1 MHLLQ
6 ITIDGQIFALSFL
19 WWIIMTEYVIETQNL
34 SKSYGD
40 FQAVQNVNMNVERGR
55 IYGLLGRNGAGKT
68 TTMCMLLGLTEP
80 TEGSIKLFGLDAR
93 DGKNRKEIYTR
104 IGSIIETPGFYP
116 QLNAVENLKIFSKLR
131 GDYNPANIEK
141 VLKLVN
147 LSNENKPF
155 KNYSLGMKQRLGLA
169 AALAHEPELLILDE
183 PINGLDPA
191 GIIEIRDM
199 LLDITSKLGITVLI
213 SSHILSEIELLAD
226 EIGIINQGQLIK
238 ELTKEELQEQS
249 NKKVII
255 GVDNVDLAV
264 DMLINM
270 GYAKDSDFKV
280 KNNEIILFAD
290 IDSRSKINESFVKNG
305 IQVNELH
312 LKEENLEEFFMRL
325 INEGI

>member
-1 MHLLQ
+1 
-6 ITIDGQIFALSFL
+6 
-19 WWIIMTEYVIETQNL
+19 MTEYVIETQNL

-80 TEGSIKLFGLDAR
+80 TEGNIKLFGLDAR

>member
-1 MHLLQ
+1 M
-6 ITIDGQIFALSFL
+6 A
-19 WWIIMTEYVIETQNL
+19 EYVIETQNL

-40 FQAVQNVNMNVERGR
+40 FQAVQNVDMNVEKGK

-93 DGKNRKEIYTR
+93 DGKNRKEIYTK

-116 QLNAVENLKIFSKLR
+116 QLNAHENLKIFSKLR
-131 GDYNPANIEK
+131 GDYNPENIEK

-147 LSNENKPF
+147 LSDEKKPF
-155 KNYSLGMKQRLGLA
+155 RNYSLGMKQRLGLA
-169 AALAHEPELLILDE
+169 AALVHEPELLILDE

-191 GIIEIRDM
+191 GIVEIRDM

-226 EIGIINQGQLIK
+226 EIGIISQGKLIK
-238 ELTKEELQEQS
+238 ELTKEELGEQS
-249 NKKVII
+249 TKSVII
-255 GVDNVDLAV
+255 EVDNIGLAE
-264 DMLINM
+264 DMMIKN

-280 KNNEIILFAD
+280 DNNEIILLTD

-312 LKEENLEEFFMRL
+312 LKEENLEEYFMRL

>member
-1 MHLLQ
+1 
-6 ITIDGQIFALSFL
+6 
-19 WWIIMTEYVIETQNL
+19 MTEYVIETQNL

-290 IDSRSKINESFVKNG
+290 FDSRSKINESFVKNG

>member
-1 MHLLQ
+1 MV
-6 ITIDGQIFALSFL
+6 DYA
-19 WWIIMTEYVIETQNL
+19 IETRNL
-34 SKSYGD
+34 SKKYSNNY
-40 FQAVQNVNMNVERGR
+40 AVNSIDMHVEKGK

-93 DGKNRKEIYTR
+93 DGKNRKEIYTK

-116 QLNAVENLKIFSKLR
+116 QLNAHENLKIFSKLR
-131 GDYNPANIEK
+131 GDYNPENIEK

-147 LSNENKPF
+147 LSDEKKPF
-155 KNYSLGMKQRLGLA
+155 RNYSLGMKQRLGLA
-169 AALAHEPELLILDE
+169 AALVHEPELLILDE

-191 GIIEIRDM
+191 GIVEIRDM

-226 EIGIINQGQLIK
+226 EIGIISQGKLIK
-238 ELTKEELQEQS
+238 ELTKEELGEQS
-249 NKKVII
+249 TKSVII
-255 GVDNVDLAV
+255 EVDNIGLAE
-264 DMLINM
+264 DMMIKN
-270 GYAKDSDFKV
+270 GYVKDSDFKV
-280 KNNEIILFAD
+280 DNNEIILLTD

-312 LKEENLEEFFMRL
+312 LKEENLEEYFMRL

>member
-1 MHLLQ
+1 
-6 ITIDGQIFALSFL
+6 
-19 WWIIMTEYVIETQNL
+19 MTEYVIETQNL

-40 FQAVQNVNMNVERGR
+40 FEAVKNVNMNVEKGR

>member
-1 MHLLQ
+1 M
-6 ITIDGQIFALSFL
+6 A
-19 WWIIMTEYVIETQNL
+19 EYVIETQNL

-40 FQAVQNVNMNVERGR
+40 FQAVQNVDMNVEKGK

-116 QLNAVENLKIFSKLR
+116 QLNAHENLKIFSKLR
-131 GDYNPANIEK
+131 GDYNPENIEK

-147 LSNENKPF
+147 LSDEKKPF
-155 KNYSLGMKQRLGLA
+155 RNYSLGMKQRLGLA
-169 AALAHEPELLILDE
+169 AALVHEPELLILDE

-191 GIIEIRDM
+191 GIVEIRDM

-226 EIGIINQGQLIK
+226 EIGIISQGKLIK
-238 ELTKEELQEQS
+238 ELTKEELGEQS
-249 NKKVII
+249 TKSVII
-255 GVDNVDLAV
+255 EVDNIGLAE
-264 DMLINM
+264 DMMIKN
-270 GYAKDSDFKV
+270 GYVKDSDFKV
-280 KNNEIILFAD
+280 DNNEIILLTD

-312 LKEENLEEFFMRL
+312 LKEENLEEYFMRL

>member
-40 FQAVQNVNMNVERGR
+40 FEAVQNVDMNVEKGK

-80 TEGSIKLFGLDAR
+80 TEGSIKLFGLDAH

-116 QLNAVENLKIFSKLR
+116 QLNAVENLKIFCKLR
-131 GDYNPANIEK
+131 GDYDPANIEK

-147 LSNENKPF
+147 LSDENKPF

-169 AALAHEPELLILDE
+169 AALVHEPELLILDE

-191 GIIEIRDM
+191 GIVEIRDM

-226 EIGIINQGQLIK
+226 EIGIINRGKLIK
-238 ELTKEELQEQS
+238 ELTREELQEQS
-249 NKKVII
+249 AKRVII
-255 GVDNVDLAV
+255 EVDNIDLAEE
-264 DMLINM
+264 MMIKN
-270 GYAKDSDFKV
+270 GYVKDSDFKV
-280 KNNEIILFAD
+280 ENNEIILLTN

-312 LKEENLEEFFMRL
+312 LKEENLEEYFMRL
-325 INEGI
+325 INEEI

>member
-1 MHLLQ
+1 M
-6 ITIDGQIFALSFL
+6 A
-19 WWIIMTEYVIETQNL
+19 EYVIETQNL

-40 FQAVQNVNMNVERGR
+40 FQAVQNVDMNVERGK

-93 DGKNRKEIYTR
+93 DGKNRKEIYTK

-116 QLNAVENLKIFSKLR
+116 QLNAHENLKIFSKLR
-131 GDYNPANIEK
+131 GDYNPENIEK

-147 LSNENKPF
+147 LSDEKKPF
-155 KNYSLGMKQRLGLA
+155 RNYSLGMKQRLGLA
-169 AALAHEPELLILDE
+169 AALVHEPELLILDE

-191 GIIEIRDM
+191 GIVEIRDM

-226 EIGIINQGQLIK
+226 EIGIISQGKLIK
-238 ELTKEELQEQS
+238 ELTKEELGEQS
-249 NKKVII
+249 TKSVII
-255 GVDNVDLAV
+255 EVDNIGLAE
-264 DMLINM
+264 DMMIKN
-270 GYAKDSDFKV
+270 GYVKDSDFKV
-280 KNNEIILFAD
+280 DNNEIILLTD

-312 LKEENLEEFFMRL
+312 LKEENLEEYFMRL

>member
-1 MHLLQ
+1 
-6 ITIDGQIFALSFL
+6 
-19 WWIIMTEYVIETQNL
+19 MTEYVIETQNL

>member
-1 MHLLQ
+1 
-6 ITIDGQIFALSFL
+6 
-19 WWIIMTEYVIETQNL
+19 MTEYVIETQNL
-34 SKSYGD
+34 SKSYGN
-40 FQAVQNVNMNVERGR
+40 FQAVQNVNMNVEKGR

-131 GDYNPANIEK
+131 GDYDPANIEK

-169 AALAHEPELLILDE
+169 AALVHEPELLILDE

-226 EIGIINQGQLIK
+226 EIGIINQGKLIK

-249 NKKVII
+249 TKRVII
-255 GVDNVDLAV
+255 EFDNIDLAA
-264 DMLINM
+264 DILIKN
-270 GYAKDSDFKV
+270 GYVKDSDFKV
-280 KNNEIILFAD
+280 DNNKIILVTD

-325 INEGI
+325 ISEGDLNVNS

>member
-1 MHLLQ
+1 M
-6 ITIDGQIFALSFL
+6 A
-19 WWIIMTEYVIETQNL
+19 EYVIETQNL

-40 FQAVQNVNMNVERGR
+40 FQAVQNVDMNVEKGK

-93 DGKNRKEIYTR
+93 DGKNRKEIYTK

-116 QLNAVENLKIFSKLR
+116 QLNAHENLKIFSKLR
-131 GDYNPANIEK
+131 GDYNPENIEK

-147 LSNENKPF
+147 LSDEKKPF
-155 KNYSLGMKQRLGLA
+155 RNYSLGMKQRLGLA
-169 AALAHEPELLILDE
+169 AALVHEPELLILDE

-191 GIIEIRDM
+191 GIVEIRDM

-226 EIGIINQGQLIK
+226 EIGIISQGKLIK
-238 ELTKEELQEQS
+238 ELTKEELGEQS
-249 NKKVII
+249 TKSVII
-255 GVDNVDLAV
+255 EVDNIGLAE
-264 DMLINM
+264 DMMIKN
-270 GYAKDSDFKV
+270 GYVKDSDFKV
-280 KNNEIILFAD
+280 VNNEIVLRTD
-290 IDSRSKINESFVKNG
+290 IGSRSKINESFVKNG

-312 LKEENLEEFFMRL
+312 LKEENLEEYFMRL

>member
-1 MHLLQ
+1 
-6 ITIDGQIFALSFL
+6 
-19 WWIIMTEYVIETQNL
+19 MTEYVIETQNL
-34 SKSYGD
+34 SKKYGD
-40 FQAVQNVNMNVERGR
+40 FQAVQNVDMNVEKGR

-80 TEGSIKLFGLDAR
+80 TEGSIKLFGLDAL

-116 QLNAVENLKIFSKLR
+116 QLNAVDNLKIFSKLR
-131 GDYNPANIEK
+131 GDYDSANIEK

-169 AALAHEPELLILDE
+169 AALVHEPELLILDE

-226 EIGIINQGQLIK
+226 EIGIINQGKLIK
-238 ELTKEELQEQS
+238 ELTKEELEKQS
-249 NKKVII
+249 TKHVII
-255 GVDNVDLAV
+255 QVDNVDLAE
-264 DMLINM
+264 DILIKM
-270 GYAKDSDFKV
+270 GYVKGSDFKV
-280 KNNEIILFAD
+280 DNNEIILLTD
-290 IDSRSKINESFVKNG
+290 VDSRSKINESFVKNG

-312 LKEENLEEFFMRL
+312 LKEENLEEYFMRL
-325 INEGI
+325 IKGEDLDVIS

>member
-1 MHLLQ
+1 
-6 ITIDGQIFALSFL
+6 
-19 WWIIMTEYVIETQNL
+19 MTEYVIETQNL
-34 SKSYGD
+34 SKSYGN
-40 FQAVQNVNMNVERGR
+40 FQAVQNVNMNVEKGR

-131 GDYNPANIEK
+131 GDYDPANIEK

-155 KNYSLGMKQRLGLA
+155 RNYSLGMKQRLGLA
-169 AALAHEPELLILDE
+169 AALVHEPELLILDE

-226 EIGIINQGQLIK
+226 EIGIINQGKLIK

-249 NKKVII
+249 TKRVII
-255 GVDNVDLAV
+255 EVDNIDLAA
-264 DMLINM
+264 DILIKN
-270 GYAKDSDFKV
+270 GYVKDSDFKV
-280 KNNEIILFAD
+280 DNNKIILVTD

-325 INEGI
+325 ISEGDLNVNS